1 MSNTNLDLNLN
12 LNLSI
17 ECDYTNDDEYR
28 DTYLKIFKLDNF
40 DEEVI
45 NNQLANIKNIIVKED
60 IFRELLIKSAGHYL
74 TEDLDI
80 GLMILFSYDY
90 LKDFTQC
97 LNDFIIHSK
106 TEKINEL
113 IKKIKK

>member
-12 LNLSI
+12 I
-17 ECDYTNDDEYR
+17 ECDYTNNDEYR

-45 NNQLANIKNIIVKED
+45 NSQLANIKNIIVKND
-60 IFRELLIKSAGHYL
+60 IFRELLTKSAGLYL

-97 LNDFIIHSK
+97 LNDFIIYSK

>member
-1 MSNTNLDLNLN
+1 MSNTNLD

-60 IFRELLIKSAGHYL
+60 IFRELLTKSAGLYL

>member
-12 LNLSI
+12 I
-17 ECDYTNDDEYR
+17 ECDYTNNDEYR

-45 NNQLANIKNIIVKED
+45 NNQLAIIKNIIVKED
-60 IFRELLIKSAGHYL
+60 IFRELLIKSAGLYL

-106 TEKINEL
+106 TDKISEL